1 VLNILTGL
9 LLARLVEPLVGTP
22 IYRCFTHTN
31 TLNLFYLDSLLGLI
45 PARTHSAERA
55 IRREHAGALLD
66 LMQADVQ
73 RTIRFAIFF
82 LIASVVPALWTIGI
96 VFNYVERGGTAA
108 NMLLLIYWA
117 LNIPILGEQANSALV
132 QYMQQCRPAAVSLA
146 QVLEA
151 PEETDQK
158 PAFSP
163 TNQVRP
169 NEIAEHP
176 IGKESGFLQTNA
188 AVSIKMNNVGVQVGN
203 STLLANINLAIQPG
217 EHVAVVGASGAGKS
231 SMVGLLLGW
240 HRPTMGNLLIDGLPL
255 EGERLYALRE
265 ATAWIDTSV
274 QLWNRSLLA
283 NLRYGARRSSATPI
297 APIVRDADLFNVLT
311 TLPNGL
317 QTLLGE
323 NGRLVSG
330 GEGQRVRLG
339 RVLFRAGVRLA
350 ILDEPF
356 RALDRPSRRKLL
368 AQTRQHWKDATL
380 ILISHDVADVQNF
393 ERVLVMEHGHIVED
407 GTPSK
412 LAAQPGSRY
421 RALLEAEQLAQQTLW
436 GSTTWRRLWLDDG
449 LLSDAERGNGHD

>member
-1 VLNILTGL
+1 VTAVCICLLEPTSIFWIALNILTGVL
-9 LLARLVEPLVGTP
+9 LTRLVEPLVGIP
-22 IYRCFTHTN
+22 IYRCFTHSN
-31 TLNLFYLDSLLGLI
+31 TLNLFYLDSLLGLV

-66 LMQADVQ
+66 LMYADVQ
-73 RTIRFAIFF
+73 QTIRFAIFF
-82 LIASVVPALWTIGI
+82 FLASMMPALWTIAI
-96 VFNYVERGGTAA
+96 VFNYVERGGTAE
-108 NMLLLIYWA
+108 NMLLLIYWT
-117 LNIPILGEQANSALV
+117 LNIPILLEQASGTLV
-132 QYMQQCRPAAVSLA
+132 QYMQRCRPAAVSLA

-151 PEETDQK
+151 PEETAQ
-158 PAFSP
+158 PAETVAPVPS
-163 TNQVRP
+163 
-169 NEIAEHP
+169 
-176 IGKESGFLQTNA
+176 NA
-188 AVSIKMNNVGVQVGN
+188 AVAIKMNDIGVQVGS

-240 HRPTMGNLLIDGLPL
+240 HRPTTGELLIDNAPL
-255 EGERLYALRE
+255 EGERLMALRQ
-265 ATAWIDTSV
+265 ATAWIDTGV
-274 QLWNRSLLA
+274 QLWNRSLLY
-283 NLRYGARRSSATPI
+283 NLRYGARRSSITPI

-311 TLPNGL
+311 VLPNGL

-323 NGRLVSG
+323 SGRLVSG

-339 RVLFRAGVRLA
+339 RALFRADVRLA

-393 ERVLVMEHGHIVED
+393 ERVLVMEHGRIIED
-407 GTPSK
+407 GAPNI

-421 RALLEAEQLAQQTLW
+421 RALLDAEQLAQQTLW
-436 GSTTWRRLWLDDG
+436 GSATWRRLWLGDG
-449 LLSDAERGNGHD
+449 QLSESGNGHN